1 MLKFTENSRSAE
13 KKDERARQTERA
25 MQEYNARRAAISAKT
40 EQLRSLRL
48 ARDAEPG
55 DAGTTKARRAKKQ
68 PAIVA

>member
-48 ARDAEPG
+48 ARDAEPA
-55 DAGTTKARRAKKQ
+55 DAGKAAPRRAKKQ
-68 PAIVA
+68 TSVVA